1 MSSSSGRPS
10 YIHNVFLNFRGED
23 TRDRLI
29 SHLYAALSNAGI
41 NTFLDAMNLKMG
53 DKLTEILN
61 AIELSRISIIV
72 FSKGYTQ
79 SSWCLTE
86 LVKIMECHI
95 DGQVVIP
102 LFYDVDPSVVRH
114 QNGDFGKALI
124 ANANQQYL
132 QKDLLSNWK
141 NALIKAANL
150 TGWDANKFRYIL

>member
-1 MSSSSGRPS
+1 
-10 YIHNVFLNFRGED
+10 
-23 TRDRLI
+23 
-29 SHLYAALSNAGI
+29 
-41 NTFLDAMNLKMG
+41 MNLKMG

>member
-1 MSSSSGRPS
+1 
-10 YIHNVFLNFRGED
+10 
-23 TRDRLI
+23 
-29 SHLYAALSNAGI
+29 
-41 NTFLDAMNLKMG
+41 
-53 DKLTEILN
+53 
-61 AIELSRISIIV
+61 
-72 FSKGYTQ
+72 
-79 SSWCLTE
+79 
-86 LVKIMECHI
+86 MECHI